1 MRLRMPPNGFA
12 GTAQQTAATMQT
24 LGRMTPRSTTGTRR
38 RRTKMKA
45 RRAPAR
51 RVKRS
56 GKRARLVK
64 GSAAAKR
71 YMAKIRRKRR

>member
-1 MRLRMPPNGFA
+1 MIFANRMSVGQLSPAAQLAFSIAA
-12 GTAQQTAATMQT
+12 GAGQ
-24 LGRMTPRSTTGTRR
+24 
-38 RRTKMKA
+38 

-51 RVKRS
+51 RRKATTRRKLSAMPRKRARS
-56 GKRARLVK
+56 ASRPARLVK